1 MVLERSVVQNG
12 VIRMNMEEDRKK
24 AVASLLKDMESIAD
38 RMRELIV
45 KMPPHDLLGYIYAQH
60 MMKKMGNQIG
70 GEKQGQEGSPA
81 DVVNEPQFLL
91 EYVHAVL
98 ASEAAPADMEFDEA
112 LCAELFECSRK
123 LRELAMFYAMA
134 TSADTKDGIFGPNT
148 ADIEFRA
155 KSTWVMIRG
164 NRYQVLEGEFYR
176 YVLAPHND
184 VLKEVYGIG
193 ATDIAE
199 GFQAMAD
206 AIRSGQANAI
216 IEMMKQFEAV
226 KAFSIEQSKSMEDAM
241 ESWIA
246 ENEEQSKAAR
256 GAMEDMLRGGIANVS
271 RHTKL
276 PPTLL
281 ADLSYQRGEDTE
293 FFAAGD
299 FKGTPFR
306 TLPARKKPLI
316 QLGSDYYAVDPC
328 FARDAGYRALLFNL
342 LQRKPDY
349 NKAFKDRQK
358 MMSEAAFADI
368 LYAQLPGATVLQE
381 VYYKDPDSKQ
391 WSENDTLILVDDV
404 LLLVEAKA
412 GAAATIASPA
422 LDFGRHA
429 QSVQDLVLKA
439 YKQCVRFFNYMNSAD
454 EVSLYHLVNGKYEEC
469 CRVRRSD
476 YRVMVPIG
484 LTVESFSPF
493 STYCKEL
500 PQVEPLLGK
509 HAFISLSID
518 DLFVLKRLLPTPGE
532 FVHYLEVRQ
541 AVAGIRGAHLFDE
554 FDHLGA
560 YLKKNRFDQDII
572 EQLKEEKANMVIWDG
587 MSDIVDRTF
596 EGEEWESKPFPSQKF
611 PEEVLKLLG
620 ALDSTRASGW
630 LSAESHIRDL
640 GEEGRNNLA
649 KMLSDLRKTLIQHP
663 VRYFVLGGDGVPL
676 FVWLQRHGHPIDWT
690 KVNNKASAVA
700 LSAKATNVIGVVAE
714 VSADG
719 TYVQARSFKIYIPTE
734 QTAENAHIYE
744 DAARMANPERTVNL
758 EREKQVHFGRKSK
771 KIGRNVPCPCGS
783 GMKYKRCHGR

>member
-1 MVLERSVVQNG
+1 
-12 VIRMNMEEDRKK
+12 
-24 AVASLLKDMESIAD
+24 
-38 RMRELIV
+38 
-45 KMPPHDLLGYIYAQH
+45 
-60 MMKKMGNQIG
+60 
-70 GEKQGQEGSPA
+70 
-81 DVVNEPQFLL
+81 
-91 EYVHAVL
+91 
-98 ASEAAPADMEFDEA
+98 
-112 LCAELFECSRK
+112 
-123 LRELAMFYAMA
+123 
-134 TSADTKDGIFGPNT
+134 
-148 ADIEFRA
+148 
-155 KSTWVMIRG
+155 
-164 NRYQVLEGEFYR
+164 
-176 YVLAPHND
+176 
-184 VLKEVYGIG
+184 
-193 ATDIAE
+193 
-199 GFQAMAD
+199 
-206 AIRSGQANAI
+206 
-216 IEMMKQFEAV
+216 
-226 KAFSIEQSKSMEDAM
+226 
-241 ESWIA
+241 
-246 ENEEQSKAAR
+246 
-256 GAMEDMLRGGIANVS
+256 MEDMFRGGIANVS

-349 NKAFKDRQK
+349 KKAFKDRQK

-368 LYAQLPGATVLQE
+368 LDAQLPGATVLQE

-439 YKQCVRFFNYMNSAD
+439 YKQCARFFNYVNSAD
-454 EVSLYHLVNGKYEEC
+454 EVSLYHLVDGKYEEC
-469 CRVRRSD
+469 SRVRRSD

-532 FVHYLEVRQ
+532 FAHYLEVRQ

-560 YLKKNRFDQDII
+560 YLKKNRFDQDIV
-572 EQLKEEKANMVIWDG
+572 EQLKEEKANMLIWDG
-587 MSDIVDRTF
+587 MSDIVDRSF
-596 EGEEWESKPFPSQKF
+596 EGEEWESKPFPSQAF

-663 VRYFVLGGDGVPL
+663 ARYFVLGGDGVPL

-690 KVNNKASAVA
+690 KVNNKASAGA
-700 LSAKATNVIGVVAE
+700 LSVKATNVIGVVAE
-714 VSADG
+714 VSAEG
-719 TYVQARSFKIYIPTE
+719 TYLQAQPFEVYIPTKRTE
-734 QTAENAHIYE
+734 ENAHIYE
-744 DAARMANPERTVNL
+744 DAARMANPARTVNL
-758 EREKQVHFGRKSK
+758 NREKQLSPSRKSK

>member
-1 MVLERSVVQNG
+1 
-12 VIRMNMEEDRKK
+12 MNMEEERKK
-24 AVASLLKDMESIAD
+24 AAASLLKDMESIAD

-60 MMKKMGNQIG
+60 MMKTMGNQIG
-70 GEKQGQEGSPA
+70 GEKQGQEDGPD
-81 DVVNEPQFLL
+81 DVVNENQFLL

-98 ASEAAPADMEFDEA
+98 ASDAAPADMEFDEA
-112 LCAELFECSRK
+112 LCAELFELGRK
-123 LRELAMFYAMA
+123 LREQAMFFAMA
-134 TSADTKDGIFGPNT
+134 TSVDTKDGIFGPNT

-184 VLKEVYGIG
+184 VLEEVYGIG

-206 AIRSGQANAI
+206 ATRSGHANAI
-216 IEMMKQFEAV
+216 LEMMKQFEAA
-226 KAFSIEQSKSMEDAM
+226 KAFSIEQGKSMEDAM
-241 ESWIA
+241 EAWVA
-246 ENEEQSKAAR
+246 ENAEQSKAAR
-256 GAMEDMLRGGIANVS
+256 GAMEDMFRGGIANVS

-349 NKAFKDRQK
+349 KKAFKDRQK

-368 LYAQLPGATVLQE
+368 LDAQLPGATVLQE

-439 YKQCVRFFNYMNSAD
+439 YKQCARFFNYVNSAD
-454 EVSLYHLVNGKYEEC
+454 EVSLYHLVDGKYEEC
-469 CRVRRSD
+469 SRVRRSD

-532 FVHYLEVRQ
+532 FAHYLEVRQ

-560 YLKKNRFDQDII
+560 YLKKNRFDQDIV
-572 EQLKEEKANMVIWDG
+572 EQLKEEKANMLIWDG
-587 MSDIVDRTF
+587 MSDIVDRSF
-596 EGEEWESKPFPSQKF
+596 EAEEWESKPFPSQAF

-663 VRYFVLGGDGVPL
+663 ARYFVLGGMVCRSSFG
-676 FVWLQRHGHPIDWT
+676 FNGM
-690 KVNNKASAVA
+690 
-700 LSAKATNVIGVVAE
+700 ATQLTGL
-714 VSADG
+714 
-719 TYVQARSFKIYIPTE
+719 R
-734 QTAENAHIYE
+734 
-744 DAARMANPERTVNL
+744 
-758 EREKQVHFGRKSK
+758 
-771 KIGRNVPCPCGS
+771 
-783 GMKYKRCHGR
+783 

>member
-1 MVLERSVVQNG
+1 
-12 VIRMNMEEDRKK
+12 MNMEEERKK
-24 AVASLLKDMESIAD
+24 AAASLLKDMESIAD

-60 MMKKMGNQIG
+60 MMKTLGNQIE
-70 GEKQGQEGSPA
+70 GEKQGQEGGPD
-81 DVVNEPQFLL
+81 DVVNENQFLL

-98 ASEAAPADMEFDEA
+98 ASDAAPADIEFDEA
-112 LCAELFECSRK
+112 LCAELFELGRK
-123 LRELAMFYAMA
+123 LREQAMFFAMA

-184 VLKEVYGIG
+184 ILEEVYGIG

-206 AIRSGQANAI
+206 ATRSGHANAI
-216 IEMMKQFEAV
+216 IEMMKQFEAA
-226 KAFSIEQSKSMEDAM
+226 KAFSIEQGKSMEDAM
-241 ESWIA
+241 EAWVA
-246 ENEEQSKAAR
+246 ENAELSKAAQ
-256 GAMEDMLRGGIANVS
+256 GAMEDMFRGGIANVS

-281 ADLSYQRGEDTE
+281 ADLSYLRGEDTE

-316 QLGSDYYAVDPC
+316 QLGSDYYAVAPC
-328 FARDAGYRALLFNL
+328 FARDVGYRALLFNL

-368 LYAQLPGATVLQE
+368 LDAQLPGATVLQE

-439 YKQCVRFFNYMNSAD
+439 YKQCARFFNYVNSAD
-454 EVSLYHLVNGKYEEC
+454 EVSLYHLVDGKYEEC
-469 CRVRRSD
+469 SRVSRSD

-532 FVHYLEVRQ
+532 FAHYLEVRQ

-560 YLKKNRFDQDII
+560 YLKKNRFDQDIV
-572 EQLKEEKANMVIWDG
+572 EQLKEEKANMLIWDG
-587 MSDIVDRTF
+587 MSDIVDRSF
-596 EGEEWESKPFPSQKF
+596 EGEEWESKPFPSQEF

-640 GEEGRNNLA
+640 GKEGRNNLA

-663 VRYFVLGGDGVPL
+663 ARYFVLGGDGVPL
-676 FVWLQRHGHPIDWT
+676 FVWLQRHGHSIDWT
-690 KVNNKASAVA
+690 KVNNKASAGA
-700 LSAKATNVIGVVAE
+700 LSVKATNVIGVLAE
-714 VSADG
+714 VSAEG
-719 TYVQARSFKIYIPTE
+719 TYLQAQPFEAYIPTE
-734 QTAENAHIYE
+734 RTEENAHIYE
-744 DAARMANPERTVNL
+744 DAARMANPARTVNL
-758 EREKQVHFGRKSK
+758 NREKQLSPSRKSK